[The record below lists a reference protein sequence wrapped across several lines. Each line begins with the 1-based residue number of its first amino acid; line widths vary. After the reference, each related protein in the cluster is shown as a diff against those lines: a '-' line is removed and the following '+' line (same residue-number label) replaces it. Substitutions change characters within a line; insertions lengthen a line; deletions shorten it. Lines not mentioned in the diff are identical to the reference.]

1 MPSPSSPSCC
11 LKTCLLSRP
20 PFPGL
25 ILIVFRPRALW
36 KLLMS
41 NVGQLPVV
49 DLWGA
54 LHFVPPLR
62 RDHPLSQGRHLFTFN
77 AFSLM
82 WPGGHTHVSPS
93 SLQVSDNISHAHPPG
108 SVSGSPIPSFPL
120 VSGKLTPV
128 DSQTRG
134 STSKFLLLEK

>member
-20 PFPGL
+20 PFPGF
-25 ILIVFRPRALW
+25 IFIVFRPRALW
-36 KLLMS
+36 KLLTS
-41 NVGQLPVV
+41 NLGQLPLV

-54 LHFVPPLR
+54 LHFVLPLI

-77 AFSLM
+77 ACSLT
-82 WPGGHTHVSPS
+82 WPGGYAHGSPS
-93 SLQVSDNISHAHPPG
+93 SLQVSDNISHARPPG

-120 VSGKLTPV
+120 VSGKPTPV
-128 DSQTRG
+128 DSQTHG
-134 STSKFLLLEK
+134 PTNKFLLLKK